1 VDYRREL
8 EGMTLVSTRG
18 RSSPLVEHA
27 ECVACAGGCRD
38 AADRVLIVDAA
49 HSGPRRL
56 RRVQIVDQLEAK
68 DLWSRGRSGRY
79 YQNGKTNASALRK
92 LHKKDCADLQ
102 HGRGL
107 GHPLPSW

>member
-8 EGMTLVSTRG
+8 EGITLVSTEAAAPHWW
-18 RSSPLVEHA
+18 STPNT
-27 ECVACAGGCRD
+27 CVVCAGGCRD
-38 AADRVLIVDAA
+38 AVDRVLIVDAA

-56 RRVQIVDQLEAK
+56 RRVEIVDQLEAT
-68 DLWSRGRSGRY
+68 DLWSGRY